1 MDYSH
6 IDKERIAAHSEYKD
20 YPVHFNRLLWIYDRI
35 EKHSGTPTEVL
46 DIGCGTGN
54 ITIPLALAKDASI
67 TGLDFNGPNIK
78 VCEERNTFSNAQFYH
93 GDLNTYDLQKFDFL
107 ILTEVLE
114 HIPNY
119 DPTLQYLANNM
130 NDKAQVLITI
140 PNGWGPFEICM
151 WPLYFLRKI
160 GLNGFI
166 RKVKDL
172 LGKKE
177 PYATNQ
183 EEDPHVNFFT
193 IVSFKRAMDRN
204 GLRVVAIEKA
214 YVFSP
219 IIETYL
225 PFVSLKRFSKFDNW
239 LAGILPK
246 FLASGWFFA
255 VEKKKK

>member
-6 IDKERIAAHSEYKD
+6 IDQERIATHSEYKD

-35 EKHSGTPTEVL
+35 DKHPAQPTEVL

-54 ITIPLALAKDASI
+54 ITIPLALARNANI
-67 TGLDFNGPNIK
+67 TGLDFNLPNIE
-78 VCEERNTFSNAQFYH
+78 VCKSRNTFENAQFHH
-93 GDLNTYDLQKFDFL
+93 GDLNTYDLKKFDFL
-107 ILTEVLE
+107 IFTEVLE

-119 DPTLQYLANNM
+119 DPTLKYLADNM
-130 NDKAQVLITI
+130 KDDAQVLITI

-166 RKVKDL
+166 RKIKDL

-193 IVSFKRAMDRN
+193 IPSFRRAMKRN

-225 PFVSLKRFSKFDNW
+225 PFVSLKTIAKWDNR
-239 LAGILPK
+239 LARILPR

-255 VEKKKK
+255 VEKEKK